1 MDCNIRN
8 CSHVHKCEKTR
19 SGLWR
24 KVERYY
30 VVWAFLIF
38 VPLIIWCGYRGNV
51 GDTSMYISSFYDMP
65 SDFGGIETYMQGVK
79 KIRHFSVF
87 QR

>member
-1 MDCNIRN
+1 
-8 CSHVHKCEKTR
+8 
-19 SGLWR
+19 
-24 KVERYY
+24 
-30 VVWAFLIF
+30 
-38 VPLIIWCGYRGNV
+38 
-51 GDTSMYISSFYDMP
+51 MYISSFYDMP